1 MKTGITGITSKE
13 MQNLNSGTV
22 TKTFHVKWKDKAT
35 SVNSIEKAVQKLW
48 DFKKSECLDICKG
61 QSEEWIR
68 GYIVGLIHGKFISEE
83 ESRLA
88 DIDLKG

>member
-1 MKTGITGITSKE
+1 MKTGITGITLKE
-13 MQNLNSGTV
+13 MKNLSSGTV
-22 TKTFHVKWKDKAT
+22 TTIFQVKWRNRAT
-35 SVNSIEKAVQKLW
+35 GVNSIEKAIQKLW

-68 GYIVGLIHGKFISEE
+68 GYIVGLIHGEFISEE
-83 ESRLA
+83 EGRLA